1 MKWTCKGE
9 SGQGELSRESK
20 VKDILPFVTV
30 QPPAGQAM
38 KLESKQHPQK
48 PYMGQEKPLMDFV
61 INNLVDCRVVMFKPY
76 KHKPVQMKKEEVKK
90 EPVEKE
96 EVKTVAE
103 MSPEELRQAAKDK
116 QTEDK
121 EQRKQEKEDAGKAAA
136 TAKRLKKEAEDK
148 EAALRK
154 LVNPKTPEGKANIIQ
169 VRADRQRRQKA
180 ELLEELKRKHG
191 QPICTHSD
199 GVSSCSL

>member
-1 MKWTCKGE
+1 MKWAYKGE
-9 SGQGELSRESK
+9 SGEGKLSRESK
-20 VKDILPFVTV
+20 VKDIMPLVTV
-30 QPPAGQAM
+30 EPQEGQAM
-38 KLESKQHPQK
+38 KLESKQHKP
-48 PYMGQEKPLMDFV
+48 PYMSQEKPLLDFAKD
-61 INNLVDCRVVMFKPY
+61 NLVDCRVVMFKPC